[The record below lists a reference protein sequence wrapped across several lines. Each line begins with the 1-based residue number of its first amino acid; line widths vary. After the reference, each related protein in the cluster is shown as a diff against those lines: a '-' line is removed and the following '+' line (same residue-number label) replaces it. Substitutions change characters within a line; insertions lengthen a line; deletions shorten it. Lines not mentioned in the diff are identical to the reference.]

1 MNRNVAIVA
10 ATLVLFGCTTMPAP
24 EKKAQ
29 TPAPSQD
36 VAAAPVVR
44 AMLAEIP
51 LPVATPEQDKTAL
64 PPLAP
69 VVVPPK
75 TLYVCVT
82 DTQGVRQQTAIE
94 FAPKV
99 GTLCRKHPE
108 MSACKYERELC
119 RRGGGRVFAANGVE
133 ITALTELEYDKR
145 VMRVH
150 DVTQSGWWWR
160 FWGARGGR
168 MFKCFDA
175 AVPPRT

>member
-1 MNRNVAIVA
+1 MTEKSAPPS
-10 ATLVLFGCTTMPAP
+10 MPARD
-24 EKKAQ
+24 A
-29 TPAPSQD
+29 
-36 VAAAPVVR
+36 AAAPVVR
-44 AMLAEIP
+44 APLAEIK
-51 LPVATPEQDKTAL
+51 LPPAAADQEKTAV

-82 DTQGVRQQTAIE
+82 DTPGIRQQTAIE

-133 ITALTELEYDKR
+133 ITPLTELEYDKR
-145 VMRVH
+145 VLRVVFRA
-150 DVTQSGWWWR
+150 D
-160 FWGARGGR
+160 
-168 MFKCFDA
+168 
-175 AVPPRT
+175 

>member
-10 ATLVLFGCTTMPAP
+10 ATLALAGCTAMPAQ

-29 TPAPSQD
+29 APTPSQD
-36 VAAAPVVR
+36 VAAAVVR
-44 AMLAEIP
+44 APLAEIP
-51 LPVATPEQDKTAL
+51 LPLATPEQDKTAF

-82 DTQGVRQQTAIE
+82 DMQGVRQQTAIE

-133 ITALTELEYDKR
+133 ITPLTELEYDKR
-145 VMRVH
+145 VMRVVFRA
-150 DVTQSGWWWR
+150 D
-160 FWGARGGR
+160 
-168 MFKCFDA
+168 
-175 AVPPRT
+175 

>member
-1 MNRNVAIVA
+1 MIRNIAIVA
-10 ATLVLFGCTTMPAP
+10 AALGLAGCATTPVPGNRALP
-24 EKKAQ
+24 S
-29 TPAPSQD
+29 TPPQD

-44 AMLAEIP
+44 APMAEIP
-51 LPVATPEQDKTAL
+51 LPAAALDQDKTPA

-69 VVVPPK
+69 VIVPAK

-82 DTQGVRQQTAIE
+82 DAKGVRQQTAIE

-145 VMRVH
+145 VMRVVFRA
-150 DVTQSGWWWR
+150 D
-160 FWGARGGR
+160 
-168 MFKCFDA
+168 
-175 AVPPRT
+175 